1 MWDSSVIDRCLSEL
15 ATSRIVATGV
25 APGAVLCCAASDGGT
40 WRFGLGA
47 AGRRSVSHPEPVEV
61 TTPFDLASVTKPFVA
76 CAAARLV
83 RASRIDFLTPLSDY
97 VPELKGTASDSAPL
111 ELLLSHRAGLSAH
124 LPLYAPL
131 LEGRPVDIESAM
143 RAAASARRPECE
155 GAYPEGGFPPLYS
168 DLCFFL
174 AGVMLSRAAGVP
186 LERLVAAEVC
196 EPLGL
201 DVGCAADWFAKDSS
215 FAERV
220 APTEV
225 VPFRGG
231 EVTGEVH
238 DENAWAM
245 VGRGLA
251 GHAGLFGTAESVAR
265 FGTGLIDA
273 LEGHRPDFLTPEE
286 AWPLVRPRPAGT
298 LRAGFDGRSAEG
310 SSAGTEFG
318 AESFGHLGFTGTSL
332 WCDPRARVV
341 SVILTNRVNPS
352 RDNIAIRAER
362 PLLND
367 ALFRAACALFSD
379 ASITPGG
386 RASE

>member
-1 MWDSSVIDRCLSEL
+1 MIDRALAEL
-15 ATSRIVATGV
+15 AAERIVLAKV
-25 APGAVLCCAASDGGT
+25 APAAVLCCGARGDD
-40 WRFGLGA
+40 WRFGVGA
-47 AGRRSVSHPEPVEV
+47 AGRRSVSRPEPVDPS
-61 TTPFDLASVTKPFVA
+61 TPFDLASVTKPFVA

-83 RASRIDFLTPLSDY
+83 RASRLDWLTPLSDP
-97 VPELKGTASDSAPL
+97 VPELKGTASEGAPL
-111 ELLLSHRAGLSAH
+111 ELLLSHRAGLAAH

-131 LEGRPVDIESAM
+131 LEGRPVDASAAM
-143 RAAASARRPECE
+143 CTAAEARRPECR
-155 GAYPEGGFPPLYS
+155 GAYPEGGFAPIYS

-174 AGVMLSRAAGVP
+174 AGVMLSRAAGMP

-201 DVGCAADWFAKDSS
+201 DAGCAADWFEKDAAFSV
-215 FAERV
+215 RV

-238 DENAWAM
+238 DENAWAL

-265 FGTGLIDA
+265 FGAALVDA
-273 LEGHRPDFLTPEE
+273 FEGRRPEFLTAAELR
-286 AWPLVRPRPAGT
+286 PLLRPRPGGT

-341 SVILTNRVNPS
+341 SVILTNRVNPT

-367 ALFRAACALFSD
+367 ALFRAASSIFSG
-379 ASITPGG
+379 ASITASGG
-386 RASE
+386 ASE